1 MDNDQQQSSK
11 QNARESH
18 HVRDGQNACGDINHS
33 GYTVVQKES
42 TKIQNRFEQIKIEKN
57 KKTHTQKQQ
66 TKLALSVD
74 CKLQVIISCP
84 PPRDVWTSTKML
96 WRIPPPVS
104 GRKVEFSWVRSSV
117 HGGIHCC
124 LPSLLVVVSK
134 WDWQMSYKCFMCHI
148 QITYL

>member
-18 HVRDGQNACGDINHS
+18 HVRDGQNACPDKKTLRL
-33 GYTVVQKES
+33 YCFTVVRVKKES
-42 TKIQNRFEQIKIEKN
+42 TKIQNRFEQIK
-57 KKTHTQKQQ
+57 KKHTKATDQ
-66 TKLALSVD
+66 TCPECWLQIASN
-74 CKLQVIISCP
+74 QVIISCP
-84 PPRDVWTSTKML
+84 PPRDVWTSTKIL
-96 WRIPPPVS
+96 WRIPPAVS

-117 HGGIHCC
+117 HGEIHCC

-148 QITYL
+148 